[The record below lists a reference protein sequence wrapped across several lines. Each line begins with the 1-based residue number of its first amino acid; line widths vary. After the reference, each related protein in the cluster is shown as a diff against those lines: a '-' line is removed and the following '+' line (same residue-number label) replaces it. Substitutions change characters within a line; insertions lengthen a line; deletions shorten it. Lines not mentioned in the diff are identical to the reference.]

1 MAVNG
6 SKTKN
11 LFVRKFPAEQ
21 MQTPLQTG
29 IEAAPAPTP
38 GAGRT

>member
-29 IEAAPAPTP
+29 IAPAPTP

>member
-6 SKTKN
+6 SKTRN
-11 LFVRKFPAEQ
+11 LFVQKFPAEQ
-21 MQTPLQTG
+21 MRTPLQTG
-29 IEAAPAPTP
+29 IAPAPAP

>member
-6 SKTKN
+6 SKTKS
-11 LFVRKFPAEQ
+11 LFGQKFPAEQ
-21 MQTPLQTG
+21 AQTQLQTG
-29 IEAAPAPTP
+29 IAPLPAP